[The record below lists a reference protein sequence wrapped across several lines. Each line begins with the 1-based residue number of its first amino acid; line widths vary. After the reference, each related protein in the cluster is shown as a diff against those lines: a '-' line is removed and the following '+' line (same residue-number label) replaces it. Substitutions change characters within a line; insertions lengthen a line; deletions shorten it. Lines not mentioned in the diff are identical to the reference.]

1 MIRELTELE
10 QLQWYKQY
18 LEDQIRLYQEELEQC
33 EKDLEK
39 VKVLE
44 NEKNS

>member
-44 NEKNS
+44 NERI